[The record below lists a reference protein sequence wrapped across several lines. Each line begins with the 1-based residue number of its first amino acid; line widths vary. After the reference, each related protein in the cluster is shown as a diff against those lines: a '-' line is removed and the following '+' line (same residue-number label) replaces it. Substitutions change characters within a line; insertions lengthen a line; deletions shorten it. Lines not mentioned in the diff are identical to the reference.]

1 MNLST
6 AICYCKGKG
15 TGQPGCDYVQLAAW
29 LQELKTRRTL
39 GAAAICDL
47 EFPLLEENEIERDTF
62 ITKYV
67 ERDSVNMEVNK

>member
-6 AICYCKGKG
+6 AIGYCKDKGAGKRNIV
-15 TGQPGCDYVQLAAW
+15 YIQLAGW

-47 EFPLLEENEIERDTF
+47 EYPLLEENEIKRDVF
-62 ITKYV
+62 IAKYV
-67 ERDSVNMEVNK
+67 ERASVSVV

>member
-6 AICYCKGKG
+6 AICYCKDKG
-15 TGQPGCDYVQLAAW
+15 TGQPNLYTRIAAW

>member
-6 AICYCKGKG
+6 AIDYCKDKG
-15 TGQPGCDYVQLAAW
+15 TGQPGIVFTQLAEW

-62 ITKYV
+62 IAKYV
-67 ERDSVNMEVNK
+67 ERGSANMEGKQ